1 MSSTSK
7 VQAYLTSVFRPVYT
21 YTTATS
27 NFTTELDISNVNTVT
42 ANLVEC
48 LRADVGAAEPNSNVF
63 VGVLSGVNFLN
74 LQSCFSNTAV
84 GYGAGGQMSN
94 VSNVVAIG
102 FNSAAGVT
110 STSNSMFIGKN
121 VGPGSIG
128 LSSCLWL
135 DPTGGAGAGN
145 TSSNTIALG
154 ASTGIVGSSN
164 IWIGTNAGNANTGV
178 GNITIGH
185 SIPVTAPTNYLL
197 QVGVG
202 SNVVI
207 AGDMSQNA
215 IAIGKADATMQY
227 IDGAGRVPGLVLD
240 VSGYA
245 RIANGL
251 AIGMDPLQSTLD
263 VNGTFRANDGYGLL
277 SLDHDS
283 AGNSRA
289 VTSGFMQMMGGS
301 HSREGSSGVSG
312 TAIGI
317 LCRGI
322 TMVAS
327 STDAKIFWW
336 NGSNSSVASIIS
348 TGGGSA
354 ISAGNGTTSPTS
366 NILYTGAS
374 NAPYNISYFP
384 LPAVGLYPAG
394 TGV

>member
-1 MSSTSK
+1 
-7 VQAYLTSVFRPVYT
+7 
-21 YTTATS
+21 
-27 NFTTELDISNVNTVT
+27 
-42 ANLVEC
+42 
-48 LRADVGAAEPNSNVF
+48 
-63 VGVLSGVNFLN
+63 
-74 LQSCFSNTAV
+74 
-84 GYGAGGQMSN
+84 MSN
-94 VSNVVAIG
+94 VSNVVAVG
-102 FNSAAGVT
+102 FNTAAGVT
-110 STSNSMFIGKN
+110 STSNSTFVGKN

-128 LSSCLWL
+128 LSACLWL

-145 TSSNTIALG
+145 TSSNTIAIG

-164 IWIGTNAGNANTGV
+164 IWIGTNAGNANTGI

-185 SIPVTAPTNYLL
+185 SIPVTAPTSYLL

-207 AGDMSQNA
+207 AGDLSQNA

-245 RIANGL
+245 RIAQGL

-277 SLDHDS
+277 SLDHDL

-312 TAIGI
+312 TAIGT
-317 LCRGI
+317 LCKGI
-322 TMVAS
+322 TMVGT
-327 STDAKIFWW
+327 STDAKIYWW
-336 NGSNSSVASIIS
+336 SGSGAASIIS
-348 TGGGSA
+348 AGGGSS
-354 ISAGNGTTSPTS
+354 ISTSGS

-384 LPAVGLYPAG
+384 LPTVGLYPAG

>member
-1 MSSTSK
+1 MSSTSN
-7 VQAYLTSVFRPVYT
+7 VQAYLTSVFRPVCT

-27 NFTTELDISNVNTVT
+27 NFTTQLNISNVNTVT
-42 ANLVEC
+42 ANVVEC
-48 LRADVGAAEPNSNVF
+48 LRADVSDSKRNVF
-63 VGVLSGVNFLN
+63 VGTLSGVNFLN
-74 LQSCFSNTAV
+74 LQACVSNTAV

-94 VSNVVAIG
+94 VSNVVAVG
-102 FNSAAGVT
+102 FNTAAGVT
-110 STSNSMFIGKN
+110 STSNSTFVGQN

-128 LSSCLWL
+128 LSACLWL

-227 IDGAGRVPGLVLD
+227 IDGDGRVPGLVLD

-263 VNGTFRANDGYGLL
+263 VNGTFRANDGYGSL

-283 AGNSRA
+283 AGNSRTF
-289 VTSGFMQMMGGS
+289 TSGFMQVVGGS
-301 HSREGSSGVSG
+301 HSREGSSGVPG
-312 TAIGI
+312 TAIGT

-322 TMVAS
+322 TMVATS
-327 STDAKIFWW
+327 ADAKIYWW
-336 NGSNSSVASIIS
+336 SGSGEASIIS
-348 TGGGSA
+348 AGGGSA
-354 ISAGNGTTSPTS
+354 ISTDTGTGGS

-374 NAPYNISYFP
+374 NAPYNITYFP

>member
-48 LRADVGAAEPNSNVF
+48 LRADVSDSNSNVF
-63 VGVLSGVNFLN
+63 VGTLSGVNFLN
-74 LQSCFSNTAV
+74 LQACVSNTAL

-94 VSNVVAIG
+94 VSNVVAVG

-128 LSSCLWL
+128 LSACLWL

-227 IDGAGRVPGLVLD
+227 LDGDGRVPGLVLD

-263 VNGTFRANDGYGLL
+263 VNGTFRVNDGYGRL

-289 VTSGFMQMMGGS
+289 VASGFMQMIGGS

-312 TAIGI
+312 TAIGT
-317 LCRGI
+317 LCKGI
-322 TMVAS
+322 TMVAT
-327 STDAKIFWW
+327 STDAKIYWW
-336 NGSNSSVASIIS
+336 SGSGVASIIS

-354 ISAGNGTTSPTS
+354 ISTSGS

-384 LPAVGLYPAG
+384 LPTVGLYTAG

>member
-1 MSSTSK
+1 MSSTLN

-27 NFTTELDISNVNTVT
+27 NFTTQLDLSNVNTVT

-48 LRADVGAAEPNSNVF
+48 LRADVSDSNSNVF
-63 VGVLSGVNFLN
+63 VGTLSGVNFLN
-74 LQSCFSNTAV
+74 LQGCASNTAL

-94 VSNVVAIG
+94 VSNVVAVG

-110 STSNSMFIGKN
+110 STSNSTFVGKN

-128 LSSCLWL
+128 LSACLWL

-145 TSSNTIALG
+145 TSSNTIAIG

-164 IWIGTNAGNANTGV
+164 IWIGTNAGNANTGI

-185 SIPVTAPTNYLL
+185 SIPVTAPTSYLL

-207 AGDMSQNA
+207 AGDLSQNA

-227 IDGAGRVPGLVLD
+227 IAGDGRVPGLVLD

-263 VNGTFRANDGYGLL
+263 VNGTFRANDGYGRLT
-277 SLDHDS
+277 LDHDS

-289 VTSGFMQMMGGS
+289 VASGFMQMIGGS

-312 TAIGI
+312 TAIGT
-317 LCRGI
+317 LCKGI
-322 TMVAS
+322 TMVGT

-336 NGSNSSVASIIS
+336 SGSGIASIIS
-348 TGGGSA
+348 TGGGSS
-354 ISAGNGTTSPTS
+354 ISVSGS

-384 LPAVGLYPAG
+384 LPTVGLYPAG

>member
-1 MSSTSK
+1 MSSTSN

-27 NFTTELDISNVNTVT
+27 NFTTQLDLSNVNTVT

-48 LRADVGAAEPNSNVF
+48 LRADVSDSNSNVF
-63 VGVLSGVNFLN
+63 VGKLSGVNFLN
-74 LQSCFSNTAV
+74 LQACSSNTAF
-84 GYGAGGQMSN
+84 GYGTGGLMSN
-94 VSNVVAIG
+94 VANVVAVG
-102 FNSAAGVT
+102 FNTAAGVT
-110 STSNSMFIGKN
+110 NTSNSTFVGKN

-128 LSSCLWL
+128 LSGCLWL

-145 TSSNTIALG
+145 TSSNTIAIG

-164 IWIGTNAGNANTGV
+164 IWIGTNAGNANTGR

-185 SIPVTAPTNYLL
+185 SIPVTAPTSYLL

-207 AGDMSQNA
+207 AGDLSQNA
-215 IAIGKADATMQY
+215 VAIGKADATMQY
-227 IDGAGRVPGLVLD
+227 IDGTGRVPGLVLD

-245 RIANGL
+245 RIAQGL

-277 SLDHDS
+277 SLDHDL

-301 HSREGSSGVSG
+301 HSHEGSTGVSG
-312 TAIGI
+312 TVIGT

-322 TMVAS
+322 TIVAT
-327 STDAKIFWW
+327 STDAKIYWW
-336 NGSNSSVASIIS
+336 SGSGVASALVS
-348 TGGGSA
+348 GGSA
-354 ISAGNGTTSPTS
+354 TSTSGS

-374 NAPYNISYFP
+374 NVPYTISYFP
-384 LPAVGLYPAG
+384 LPTVGLYPAG

>member
-1 MSSTSK
+1 
-7 VQAYLTSVFRPVYT
+7 L
-21 YTTATS
+21 
-27 NFTTELDISNVNTVT
+27 SNVNTVT

-63 VGVLSGVNFLN
+63 VGLLSGVNFLN
-74 LQSCFSNTAV
+74 LQACYSNTAV

-94 VSNVVAIG
+94 VSNVVAVG
-102 FNSAAGVT
+102 FNTAAGVR
-110 STSNSMFIGKN
+110 STSDSTFVGKN

-128 LSSCLWL
+128 LSACLWL
-135 DPTGGAGAGN
+135 DPTGGGGAGN

-164 IWIGTNAGNANTGV
+164 IWIGTNAGNANTGM

-185 SIPVTAPTNYLL
+185 SIPVTAPTSYLL

-207 AGDMSQNA
+207 AGDLSQNA
-215 IAIGKADATMQY
+215 IAIGKADASMQY

-277 SLDHDS
+277 SLDHDG

-289 VTSGFMQMMGGS
+289 VTSGFMQMIGGS

-312 TAIGI
+312 AAIGT
-317 LCRGI
+317 LCKGI
-322 TMVAS
+322 TMVGT
-327 STDAKIFWW
+327 STDAKIYWW
-336 NGSNSSVASIIS
+336 SGSGTASIIS
-348 TGGGSA
+348 TGGGTS
-354 ISAGNGTTSPTS
+354 ISTSGS